1 MTTLDWGLPVL
12 FAAFVWWFS
21 TGVILLLDGLPRATF
36 RWSLAGTGA
45 LALAG
50 LAGLAWTAGST
61 SVTGVYV
68 AFTCAIA
75 VWGWQELSFLTGWLA
90 GPRRRACPDGC
101 SGRRHFVHAVEAILY
116 HELAII
122 AGAALIVGLTWGAP
136 NQVGTWTYLV
146 LWGMRTSAKLN
157 LFLGVR
163 NLSEEFLPAHLVYL
177 KSFFRR
183 RPMNL
188 LFPFSVTAS
197 TIVAVVLVRNAL
209 DPSAGPAATAGFM
222 LVGAL
227 LGLAILEHWL
237 MVVPLPTTV
246 LWQWAMRNH
255 PRGADAE
262 APSDQSARRGV
273 ALVAALLAVAGARRP
288 ALAVVP
294 ARGERRGL
302 RAVSSD

>member
-21 TGVILLLDGLPRATF
+21 TGVILLLDGLPRPTF
-36 RWSLAGTGA
+36 RWSLAGTGL
-45 LALAG
+45 LAIAG

-61 SVTGVYV
+61 TVTDAYV
-68 AFTCAIA
+68 AFSCAIA

-90 GPRRRACPDGC
+90 GPRKRACPDGC
-101 SGRRHFVHAVEAILY
+101 GGGRHFVHAVEAILY

-163 NLSEEFLPAHLVYL
+163 NLSEEFLPAHLTYL

-183 RPMNL
+183 QPMNL

-197 TIVAVVLVRNAL
+197 TIIAVVLVRNAL
-209 DPSAGPAATAGFM
+209 DPSTGPAATAGLM
-222 LVGAL
+222 LVSAL

-237 MVVPLPTTV
+237 MVVPLPTTL
-246 LWQWAMRNH
+246 LWQWAMRTH
-255 PRGADAE
+255 GRGADPA
-262 APSDQSARRGV
+262 APPDQSARRGV
-273 ALVAALLAVAGARRP
+273 ALVATPLAVARARR
-288 ALAVVP
+288 ALAVAPV
-294 ARGERRGL
+294 RGERRAF
-302 RAVSSD
+302 RAVSPD